1 MPRQPNT
8 IRPASK
14 NLQLPCD
21 IVAQVDMHLW
31 SDLEGRVPHGAWSR
45 LVTSLLNDYLNT
57 VRMIEN
63 LEKKADQS

>member
-1 MPRQPNT
+1 MSRPKNT

-14 NLQLPCD
+14 NLQLPSD
-21 IVAQVDMHLW
+21 LVAKVDMALW
-31 SDLEGRVPHGAWSR
+31 SDLEGRVPHGAWAK

-63 LEKKADQS
+63 LEKKAEQS